1 MSEMNLSIFYT
12 DDDVEDQLMF
22 IDAMHEVA
30 KDVKVSTQA
39 NGDDLIRLLNSP
51 PPQPSVIFL
60 DLNMPVKNGFEVLK
74 ELRQLKQFN
83 KVPVVIFTTSDH
95 EAAIETT
102 RRLGAN
108 LYVTK
113 PLTYNLLKGVI
124 RHVLSIDWANFT
136 PSDGNFVYRGN

>member
-1 MSEMNLSIFYT
+1 MKSVNSIEHILLA
-12 DDDVEDQLMF
+12 DDDKDHAMLFERMVRQDYPSIKVSNVNDGDQLLF
-22 IDAMHEVA
+22 FLHLN
-30 KDVKVSTQA
+30 KV
-39 NGDDLIRLLNSP
+39 DLL
-51 PPQPSVIFL
+51 FL